1 MLIFFLLNAFGIC
14 YFLYIFAKIGIMIKI
29 LLLMLFAHIVDDFYL
44 QGILANMKQKRW
56 WEHSEWYKPL
66 YRNDYKMALLIHSMS
81 WSIMI
86 LLPFMFLHYVS
97 GLMLLGAF
105 IINAVIH
112 YYIDDLK
119 ANRGQINLV
128 VDQSIHIIQ
137 VILTWM
143 ILW

>member
-1 MLIFFLLNAFGIC
+1 
-14 YFLYIFAKIGIMIKI
+14 MIKI
-29 LLLMLFAHIVDDFYL
+29 LLLMLFVHIVDDFYL

-56 WEHSEWYKPL
+56 WELSEWYKPL
-66 YRNDYKMALLIHSMS
+66 YKNDYKMALLIHSMS

>member
-1 MLIFFLLNAFGIC
+1 
-14 YFLYIFAKIGIMIKI
+14 MIKI
-29 LLLMLFAHIVDDFYL
+29 LLLMLFAHIADDYYL
-44 QGILANMKQKRW
+44 QGILANMKQKAW
-56 WEHSEWYKPL
+56 WEHSEWYRPL
-66 YRNDYKMALLIHSMS
+66 YKHDYKMALLIHSMS

-86 LLPFMFLHYVS
+86 LLPCMIMYDIS

-143 ILW
+143 ILWQWV

>member
-1 MLIFFLLNAFGIC
+1 
-14 YFLYIFAKIGIMIKI
+14 MIKI
-29 LLLMLFAHIVDDFYL
+29 LLLMLFVHIVDDFYL

-66 YRNDYKMALLIHSMS
+66 YKNDYKMALLIHSMS

-86 LLPFMFLHYVS
+86 LLPCMIMYEIS
-97 GLMLLGAF
+97 GLMLLGTF

-119 ANRGQINLV
+119 ANRGKINLI
-128 VDQSIHIIQ
+128 VDQSIHIVQ

-143 ILW
+143 VLWQWV

>member
-1 MLIFFLLNAFGIC
+1 
-14 YFLYIFAKIGIMIKI
+14 MIKI
-29 LLLMLFAHIVDDFYL
+29 LLLMLFAHIIDDFYL

-66 YRNDYKMALLIHSMS
+66 YKNDYKMALLIHSMS

-112 YYIDDLK
+112 CYVDDLK

-128 VDQSIHIIQ
+128 VDQSIHIVQ

-143 ILW
+143 VLWQWV